1 MTEYEAWHLEIWTAV
16 SNPQCVCYC
25 WPFGIFTFCQSLTNA
40 GNQNSCNLPFQN
52 SISST
57 WGFSI
62 SFKLQPIFNNQSLH
76 LALQFCSCW
85 LLILCSLPSPVLSDS
100 HIPVSLPSSSSPI
113 HLLWQRE
120 QGGSKSSPL
129 AQPSGNTV
137 WLFQEWARVTASTSS
152 PAKPLPAP
160 GLSTS
165 LPSAENSAGD
175 SAILWLIFSISD
187 WLNKIWRM
195 ISFHWATATEGWKCC
210 EAGSLC
216 ERQHLSPRLKTW
228 MCVIK

>member
-1 MTEYEAWHLEIWTAV
+1 MLEIRIAATSHSRIPSHPLGDLV
-16 SNPQCVCYC
+16 SVLNYS
-25 WPFGIFTFCQSLTNA
+25 PF
-40 GNQNSCNLPFQN
+40 
-52 SISST
+52 ST
-57 WGFSI
+57 TKAFIW
-62 SFKLQPIFNNQSLH
+62 
-76 LALQFCSCW
+76 
-85 LLILCSLPSPVLSDS
+85 LCSLPSPVLSDS